1 MEYCKRLRDGCHEVW
16 ASTQNSISAGKR
28 NAMRLDQGKG
38 NNYNEHSV
46 TVMFVTLDKISQ
58 GDIKYSDIMLLENYA
73 AFQNS
78 LYDLA
83 NIVPTLAK
91 FYHQASESYE
101 QACQRF
107 ISVIIY
113 YQFERLFQFARKIE
127 DLMSTITPEEIPF
140 QLGLSKADLRKVI
153 KSSLSGVDKSIMAM
167 YKKVQKNLTSDE
179 LLPSLW
185 DKCKKE
191 FLDKY
196 ESFAQMVAKVYPS
209 ESIPPVSEMRGLLAS
224 M

>member
-1 MEYCKRLRDGCHEVW
+1 
-16 ASTQNSISAGKR
+16 
-28 NAMRLDQGKG
+28 
-38 NNYNEHSV
+38 
-46 TVMFVTLDKISQ
+46 MFVTLEKVAQIDPKS
-58 GDIKYSDIMLLENYA
+58 SDVFLLENYA

-83 NIVPTLAK
+83 NVVPTLAK
-91 FYHQASESYE
+91 FYHQASEAYE
-101 QACQRF
+101 QACTRL
-107 ISVIIY
+107 ISMIIY

-127 DLMSTITPEEIPF
+127 DLMYSITPEEIPF
-140 QLGLSKADLRKVI
+140 QIGMSKSDLRKVL
-153 KSSLSGVDKSIMAM
+153 KASLSGVDKSIQAM
-167 YKKVQKNLTSDE
+167 YKKLQKYLNSDE

-196 ESFAQMVAKVYPS
+196 ESFAQLVAKVYPT
-209 ESIPPVSEMRGLLAS
+209 ENIPAVTEMRDLLAS